1 MVKQN
6 YSGLIPVFFL
16 LIILQVIPSLVT
28 AQETKPFWPLQ
39 KAPKYVVTCK
49 IQNFSDVG
57 EMNLAQSV
65 SGLAAKSVNEGS
77 SDEGVWLNCRN
88 ANYKTYYQSLIKRI
102 AAKERGL
109 FSVWELVGRYQQR
122 GIIDG
127 YILYDV
133 NRRDNSINLATI
145 YASIKNGVLIDIS
158 QEATAIRKGLP
169 KLYDAT
175 KSTFDLKA
183 FQSVSGQLNSNLLVV
198 ANPRF
203 SNNKDFAIAHKCAIY
218 YGVDSLYLN
227 ILNWIQPL
235 SPIIGWN
242 VGDEFKQIGPCTS
255 RGLVNIPADW
265 CENLALLSASP
276 PLQPAK
282 IKSINPRQINW
293 KEDKNYE
300 AFVMSDGDNLQWTF
314 GSFIYSRDYWNN
326 RANAAIPMSFTAC
339 PVNLVQAAG
348 DVYNQLVQ
356 SQQANVSM
364 VEYGAGYFYPDLFG
378 RKTADGER
386 LLRTYA
392 KKINVQLKRTGVK
405 VFGFIC
411 KDLSSAG
418 ALKAY
423 QIYAE
428 ELEGIT
434 GIIAVQYS
442 PYNGGQG
449 KIFWVKNKNG
459 IEIPVITAKYQLWA
473 NLKSKGSGNPMELAD
488 LINRD
493 DAPAAGKPKQL
504 NWTIVHAWSQYYN
517 ENEDV
522 PNNERVAMKGT
533 RGVTPVMWTKQLLDK
548 NIKVISIEELLWRL
562 RMQHN
567 SMDTKSVIDHLQF

>member
-1 MVKQN
+1 MVKGS
-6 YSGLIPVFFL
+6 YSRITFFL
-16 LIILQVIPSLVT
+16 FLSIILQTIPCRVK
-28 AQETKPFWPLQ
+28 AQEPKPFWPLQ
-39 KAPKYVVTCK
+39 KAPKNVVTCK

-65 SGLAAKSVNEGS
+65 SGLAAKSVNEGG
-77 SDEGVWLNCRN
+77 SDEGVWVDCRN
-88 ANYKTYYQSLIKRI
+88 ANYKAYYQSLIKRI
-102 AAKERGL
+102 GAKEGGQ
-109 FSVWELVGRYQQR
+109 FSVWKLVSRYQHR

-127 YILYDV
+127 YILYDIK
-133 NRRDNSINLATI
+133 RRDNSINLATI
-145 YASIKNGVLIDIS
+145 YASLKNGVLIDIS

-175 KSTFDLKA
+175 KSTFDLRA
-183 FQSVSGQLNSNLLVV
+183 FLSLSGQLNSDLLVV
-198 ANPRF
+198 ANPRY

-218 YGVDSLYLN
+218 YGVDSLYLT
-227 ILNWIQPL
+227 ILNWAKPL

-242 VGDEFKQIGPCTS
+242 TGDEFKQIEPCTS

-276 PLQPAK
+276 LRQPAK
-282 IKSINPRQINW
+282 VKSINPRLINW

-314 GSFIYSRDYWNN
+314 GGFIYSQDYWSNQ
-326 RANAAIPMSFTAC
+326 ANTAIPMSFTAC
-339 PVNLVQAAG
+339 PFNLVQAAG
-348 DVYNQLVQ
+348 DVYNQFVQ
-356 SQQANVSM
+356 SQQANVSV

-378 RKTADGER
+378 RKTEDGEK

-392 KKINVQLKRTGVK
+392 KKINAQLKLTGIK

-411 KDLSSAG
+411 KDVSSAG

-434 GIIAVQYS
+434 GIITVQYS
-442 PYNGGQG
+442 PYNGGLG
-449 KIFWVKNKNG
+449 KIFWVKNKDG

-473 NLKSKGSGNPMELAD
+473 NLKSKGSGNPGELAD
-488 LINRD
+488 FINRD
-493 DAPAAGKPKQL
+493 NTPAGGKPRQL
-504 NWTIVHAWSQYYN
+504 NWTIVHAWSQYDN

-522 PNNERVAMKGT
+522 PNNERTAMRGA
-533 RGVTPVMWTKQLLDK
+533 RGVTPVKWTKQLLDK
-548 NIKVISIEELLWRL
+548 NTKVISIEELLWRL

-567 SMDTKSVIDHLQF
+567 SMDTKSVIDHSN